1 MKVRADSLRRGDRI
15 GHHAPVV
22 AVAAFTADEVL
33 ITFANGETR
42 VLAADRIVNLR
53 EGSSR

>member
-1 MKVRADSLRRGDRI
+1 MKVRADSLRHGDRI

>member
-1 MKVRADSLRRGDRI
+1 MKVRAEALRHGDRI
-15 GHHAPVV
+15 GHHAPIVSV
-22 AVAAFTADEVL
+22 TAFTADEVL
-33 ITFANGETR
+33 ITFTNGETR